1 MSGHLQKPNIFVLVL
16 FFSFANVIGVMLSA
30 ALPSIEM
37 FFHVNKDTSQNVIS
51 IYLLGCFLGQFL
63 YAPMMNAIGKKK
75 SLIIGISLA
84 ILGSILC
91 LSSITITSFNLLL
104 MGRFFTA
111 LGTCCGPVLTIAI
124 VTDYFSHNESKKI
137 FSLLMSGFSIIPA
150 IGVYF
155 GGVVTTYISWQAC
168 FYLMLGYCSIVL
180 WLSKFIHEI
189 VQDHDFSHFHPFRIA
204 RGFYREFSSIPF
216 TTFMLIS
223 SCASC
228 SMFVFATEA
237 PFIAKKFLQMSASL
251 YGLCN
256 LIPNFALFIG
266 GVFSAYIG
274 HKISSDKTLGICSSL
289 FIAVALVIGLLFGF
303 EIFSLFTVF
312 IIPATLFILTP
323 FIVSSGRSIANMFSV
338 DKSYAASCLYILTYL
353 SMFLTI
359 SSFHL
364 FSDTTTLAMPIIYLG
379 LGGIM
384 LVFWLV
390 GRVFVSKDR
399 KPS

>member
-30 ALPSIEM
+30 ALPSIEES
-37 FFHVNKDTSQNVIS
+37 FHINKNASQSVIS

-63 YAPMMNAIGKKK
+63 YAPLMNAIGKKK
-75 SLIIGISLA
+75 SLFVGVVFA
-84 ILGSILC
+84 ILGSLLC
-91 LSSITITSFNLLL
+91 LFSIKIINFDLLL
-104 MGRFFTA
+104 VGRFFTSI
-111 LGTCCGPVLTIAI
+111 GTCCGPVLTVAI
-124 VTDYFSHNESKKI
+124 VTDFFSHKESKKV

-155 GGVVTTYISWQAC
+155 GGLITTYISWKSC

-180 WLSKFIHEI
+180 WLLKFIHEI
-189 VQDHDFSHFHPFRIA
+189 VQDYDFSHFHPLRVA
-204 RGFYREFSSIPF
+204 KGFYREFSSISF

-237 PFIAKKFLQMSASL
+237 PFIAEKFLQMPASI

-256 LIPNFALFIG
+256 LIPNLALFVG
-266 GVFSAYIG
+266 GIFSAYMG
-274 HKISSDKTLGICSSL
+274 HKISSDKTLGICIVLYILVGLVVGFL
-289 FIAVALVIGLLFGF
+289 FEIG
-303 EIFSLFTVF
+303 IFSLFNVF
-312 IIPATLFILTP
+312 VIPALFFVLTP
-323 FIVSSGRSIANMFSV
+323 FIVSSGRSIANMYSV

-359 SSFHL
+359 SSFHF
-364 FSDTTTLAMPIIYLG
+364 FSESNVLAMPIIYFG
-379 LGGIM
+379 LGSIM
-384 LVFWLV
+384 IVLWLV
-390 GRVFVSKDR
+390 GRIFVLK
-399 KPS
+399 KQ